1 MCIAVNAAAQAECP
15 SESRHGGAAAA
26 AAAKVRFRPGCD
38 PDGRQPLST

>member
-26 AAAKVRFRPGCD
+26 AAKVRFRPGCD
-38 PDGRQPLST
+38 QDGR